1 MSDNLDS
8 LDVANGIPK
17 SLMPRSADS
26 EVILACGGKSTRMG
40 QNKLLVPIC
49 AKPCILRSC
58 EAFDKI
64 DEVRRIIV
72 AAPKELWRE
81 YSEILSPL
89 RTPVTFVDAGATRQE
104 SVMNGVEEAK
114 EEIIM
119 IHDGARPLISR
130 RTILDS
136 IADTIKYGSSVVC
149 VPCKDTIRY
158 DDGCK
163 AYSPDRKSL
172 YAVQTPQS
180 FSRRLYLYAAHMA
193 DSDYTDDAQLLDS
206 AGFKPHITI
215 GEYANIKLTTPEDI
229 IMANS
234 LSGSGIRIGHGYDV
248 HRLVEGRRLVL
259 GGVEINYQRGLLGH
273 SDADVLTHALMDSL
287 LGAAALGDIGK
298 LFPDNDPEYEG
309 ANSIRLLE
317 RVAKLLAEKGYSILN
332 CDITVIAQAP
342 KLSPHIGSMR
352 QRLSAAM
359 GIPVERVS
367 VKATTEEGLGFTG
380 QKEGIAAHAVS
391 LICG

>member
-8 LDVANGIPK
+8 LDTANDIPK

-26 EVILACGGKSTRMG
+26 EVILACGGNSTRMG

-49 AKPCILRSC
+49 GKPCILRSC

-64 DEVRRIIV
+64 DDVRRIIV
-72 AAPKELWRE
+72 VAPRDMWRE

-89 RTPVTFVDAGATRQE
+89 RTPVTFVGAGATRQE
-104 SVMNGVEEAK
+104 SVMNGVKEAK
-114 EEIIM
+114 EEIIL

-130 RTILDS
+130 STILDS

-158 DDGCK
+158 DDG
-163 AYSPDRKSL
+163 
-172 YAVQTPQS
+172 
-180 FSRRLYLYAAHMA
+180 YAAHMA

-234 LSGSGIRIGHGYDV
+234 LSGSGMRIGHGYDV

-259 GGVEINYQRGLLGH
+259 GGVEINYQLGLLGH

-309 ANSIRLLE
+309 ADSIRLLE
-317 RVAKLLAEKGYSILN
+317 RVAKLLTEKGYFILN
-332 CDITVIAQAP
+332 CDVTVIAQAP
-342 KLSPHIGSMR
+342 KLSSYIGSMR

-359 GIPVERVS
+359 GISAERVS

-380 QKEGIAAHAVS
+380 QKGGIAAHAVS